1 MLNPEQ
7 AVTTQKRDCQVMHNS
22 PPQPRAWIGAV
33 ARNGQQK
40 VRRIQ
45 PIRQSVH
52 PTRGSGLCTK
62 GDEERKV
69 TTTMKRTGARE
80 ERPMGLRFPSGR
92 REGCGRLDGLWSR
105 LTKPIKAVN
114 KLNVQLSPCV
124 GICQNFRSR
133 GSCRNQQQIGLEQ
146 VKENHSLHS

>member
-1 MLNPEQ
+1 
-7 AVTTQKRDCQVMHNS
+7 MHNS
-22 PPQPRAWIGAV
+22 PPQPTARIGAV
-33 ARNGQQK
+33 ARNRQQK

-52 PTRGSGLCTK
+52 PTRGSGPCTK
-62 GDEERKV
+62 GDKEKKA
-69 TTTMKRTGARE
+69 TTTMKRTGARQ
-80 ERPMGLRFPSGR
+80 ERPTGLRFPSGR
-92 REGCGRLDGLWSR
+92 QEGCGRLDGLRSR

-114 KLNVQLSPCV
+114 KLNVQLLPRV

-146 VKENHSLHS
+146 VKENPSFHS